1 MHNSPVCIAQ
11 VKNTLGECPLW
22 DEREQVLYWTDITER
37 QVYRLVPDTGT
48 LTRWPVR
55 AEISALALRA
65 NAPGFITGGREG
77 FALVDLQTESFDL
90 LATPEIALPANRMN
104 DGKCDPRGRFWCGS
118 IHEVSDPALRQPIAA
133 VYRLDPGQGP
143 DPASV
148 VKKIRSG
155 VKTSN
160 GFAWSPDGKT
170 FYFTD
175 TPTLQI
181 LAFDYDLE
189 SGDLANER
197 VFATVPSGKGRPDG
211 ATVDVEGCL
220 WSAHFAGACIT
231 RYAPDGTVLQVIE
244 LPVAN
249 VTSCCFGGK
258 DLDTLFITTA
268 LEDLSDAE
276 LRDQPLAGGLFS
288 FKPGVS
294 GMPMN
299 RYAG

>member
-1 MHNSPVCIAQ
+1 MQDAPICIAQ

-22 DEREQVLYWTDITER
+22 DEQEQVLYWTDITER
-37 QVYRLVPDTGT
+37 QVYRLVPETGV
-48 LTRWPVR
+48 LTRWPV
-55 AEISALALRA
+55 AVEISALALRKS
-65 NAPGFITGGREG
+65 APGFITGGKEG
-77 FALVDLQTESFDL
+77 FALIDLQTESFDL
-90 LATPEIALPANRMN
+90 LAAPEADLPDNRMN

-118 IHEVSDPALRQPIAA
+118 IHEVSDPGLRQPIAS
-133 VYRLDPGQGP
+133 VYRLDPTKGP
-143 DPASV
+143 EPDKV
-148 VKKIRSG
+148 IQKMRSG

-170 FYFTD
+170 LYFTD

-197 VFATVPSGKGRPDG
+197 VFATVLPGKGRPDG
-211 ATVDVEGCL
+211 ATVDQEGCL
-220 WSAHFAGACIT
+220 WSAHFAGSCIT
-231 RYAPDGTVLQVIE
+231 RYAPDGSILQVID

-249 VTSCCFGGK
+249 VTSCCFGGR

-268 LEDLSDAE
+268 CEDLSDAE
-276 LRDQPLAGGLFS
+276 LLSQPLAGGLFS
-288 FKPGVS
+288 FKPGVA
-294 GMPMN
+294 GFPMD